1 MNTESNKEKW
11 IKMVN
16 DTLTMGGKSK
26 ITINK
31 YTYAI
36 ERFLNAHSNNTKI
49 STFTE
54 KEIIKYLKKKFIDT
68 NLKAT
73 TYNFN
78 LAAISYFYGLCF
90 EKEFNKKL
98 LPKAKLAKKL
108 PTILDKETFI
118 NLVNNENNIEHKC
131 WLLLGFCCGLRAS
144 EVSRIKI
151 EDIDVNNHKL
161 KIIGKGNKER
171 YTILPDICINM
182 LRQYCK
188 YENIT
193 YKTGY
198 LFPGCDGEIHIS
210 SRTISNYFTLY
221 AKAINLPKNISFHT
235 LRHSFAT
242 YYLMNGG
249 EQFVLK
255 DMLGHQSLATTAIYV
270 HLANDFNNLKGI
282 NYNGKQLHCSRD
294 ISKIWK

>member
-1 MNTESNKEKW
+1 MNTEVNKQKW

-31 YTYAI
+31 YIYAI
-36 ERFLNAHSNNTKI
+36 ERFLNAHGNNTKI

-161 KIIGKGNKER
+161 KIIGKGMKER
-171 YTILPDICINM
+171 YTILPDICITK
-182 LRQYCK
+182 LREYCK
-188 YENIT
+188 INRII

-198 LFPGCDGEIHIS
+198 LFPGNNGGVHLCP
-210 SRTISNYFTLY
+210 RTISNYFTNY
-221 AKAINLPKNISFHT
+221 VKDFNLTRKISFHT
-235 LRHSFAT
+235 LRHSFST
-242 YYLMNGG
+242 YFLMNGG
-249 EQFVLK
+249 DQFTLK
-255 DMLGHQSLATTAIYV
+255 DMLGHQSLTTTAIYV

-282 NYNGKQLHCSRD
+282 NYHEK
-294 ISKIWK
+294 

>member
-1 MNTESNKEKW
+1 MNTEVNKQKW

-26 ITINK
+26 ITIDK

-36 ERFLNAHSNNTKI
+36 ERFLNTHGNNTKI

-78 LAAISYFYGLCF
+78 LAAISYFYLVCF

-98 LPKAKLAKKL
+98 LPKAKIAKKL
-108 PTILDKETFI
+108 PTIIDKDTFI
-118 NLVNNENNIEHKC
+118 KLVNNEKNIEHKC
-131 WLLLGFCCGLRAS
+131 WLILGFCSGLRAS
-144 EVSRIKI
+144 EVASIKI
-151 EDIDVNNHKL
+151 ENIDVNNHKL
-161 KIIGKGNKER
+161 KIVGKGNKER
-171 YTILPDICINM
+171 FTILPDICIKL

-188 YENIT
+188 DKKVV
-193 YKTGY
+193 YKKGH
-198 LFPGCDGEIHIS
+198 LFPGCNGEIHIS
-210 SRTISNYFTLY
+210 PRTISNYFTIY
-221 AKAINLPKNISFHT
+221 AKENNLPKNISFHT

-249 EQFVLK
+249 EQFILK
-255 DMLGHQSLATTAIYV
+255 DMLGHQSITTTAIYV

-282 NYNGKQLHCSRD
+282 NYHEK
-294 ISKIWK
+294 

>member
-1 MNTESNKEKW
+1 MNTEVNKQKW

-26 ITINK
+26 ITIDK

-36 ERFLNAHSNNTKI
+36 ERFLNAHGNNTKI

-78 LAAISYFYGLCF
+78 LAAISYFFLVCF

-98 LPKAKLAKKL
+98 LPKAKIAKKL
-108 PTILDKETFI
+108 PTIIDKDTFI
-118 NLVNNENNIEHKC
+118 KLVNNEKNIEHKC
-131 WLLLGFCCGLRAS
+131 WLILGFCSGLRAS
-144 EVSRIKI
+144 EVASIKI
-151 EDIDVNNHKL
+151 ENIDVNNHKL
-161 KIIGKGNKER
+161 KIVGKGNKER
-171 YTILPDICINM
+171 FTILPDICIKL

-188 YENIT
+188 DKKVT
-193 YKTGY
+193 YKKGH
-198 LFPGCDGEIHIS
+198 LFPGCNGEIHIS
-210 SRTISNYFTLY
+210 PRTISNYFTIY
-221 AKAINLPKNISFHT
+221 AKENNLPKNISFHT

-249 EQFVLK
+249 DQFVLK
-255 DMLGHQSLATTAIYV
+255 DMLGHKSLSTTAIYV

-282 NYNGKQLHCSRD
+282 NYHGK
-294 ISKIWK
+294 

>member
-1 MNTESNKEKW
+1 MNTELNKQKW

-16 DTLTMGGKSK
+16 ETLTMGGKSK

-36 ERFLNAHSNNTKI
+36 ERFLNAHGNNTKI
-49 STFTE
+49 SIFSE

-68 NLKAT
+68 NLKAS

-78 LAAISYFYGLCF
+78 LAAISYFYGVCF
-90 EKEFNKKL
+90 EKKFNKKL
-98 LPKAKLAKKL
+98 LPKANLAKKL
-108 PTILDKETFI
+108 PNIIERNTFI
-118 NLVNNENNIEHKC
+118 KLINNEKNIEHKC
-131 WLLLGFCCGLRAS
+131 WMILGFCSGLRAS
-144 EVSRIKI
+144 EVANIRV
-151 EDIDVNNHKL
+151 ENIDVNNHKI

-171 YTILPDICINM
+171 YTILPDICIKL

-188 YENIT
+188 DKNIT

-198 LFPGCDGEIHIS
+198 LFPGCNGEIHIS
-210 SRTISNYFTLY
+210 SRTISNYFTIY
-221 AKAINLPKNISFHT
+221 AKENNLPKNISFHT

-249 EQFVLK
+249 DQFVLK

-282 NYNGKQLHCSRD
+282 NYYGK
-294 ISKIWK
+294 

>member
-1 MNTESNKEKW
+1 MNTGAKKQKW
-11 IKMVN
+11 IKLVN
-16 DTLTMGGKSK
+16 GTLAIAGKSE

-36 ERFLNAHSNNTKI
+36 ERFLNSHGNNTKI
-49 STFTE
+49 SAFTE

-78 LAAISYFYGLCF
+78 LAAIFYFYNLCF

-108 PTILDKETFI
+108 PTILDKKLFI
-118 NLVNNENNIEHKC
+118 QMINKEYNIEHKC
-131 WLLLGFCCGLRAS
+131 WLLLGFCCGLRTIEIAN
-144 EVSRIKI
+144 IKI
-151 EDIDVNNHKL
+151 EDIDVNNHRL

-171 YTILPDICINM
+171 YTILPDICITK
-182 LRQYCK
+182 LREYCK
-188 YENIT
+188 VKRIT

-198 LFPGCDGEIHIS
+198 LFPGNNGKIHIS
-210 SRTISNYFTLY
+210 PRTIGNYFTNY
-221 AKAINLPKNISFHT
+221 AKEFNLQKNISFHT

-242 YYLMNGG
+242 YFLMNGG
-249 EQFVLK
+249 DQFVLK
-255 DMLGHQSLATTAIYV
+255 DMLGHSSLSTTAIYV

-282 NYNGKQLHCSRD
+282 NYDEK
-294 ISKIWK
+294 

>member
-1 MNTESNKEKW
+1 MNSEFNKQKW

-36 ERFLNAHSNNTKI
+36 ERFLNAHGNNTKI
-49 STFTE
+49 SLFTE
-54 KEIIKYLKKKFIDT
+54 KEITKYLKKNFID
-68 NLKAT
+68 NNKKES

-78 LAAISYFYGLCF
+78 LAAISYFYSLCF

-98 LPKAKLAKKL
+98 LPKAKLPKKL
-108 PTILDKETFI
+108 PLIIEKKTFI
-118 NLVNNENNIEHKC
+118 QLVNKENNFEHKC

-144 EVSRIKI
+144 EVASIKI
-151 EDIDVNNHKL
+151 ENIDVNNHKL
-161 KIIGKGNKER
+161 KVIGKGNKER
-171 YTILPDICINM
+171 YTILPDVCINM
-182 LRQYCK
+182 LRRYCK
-188 YENIT
+188 YQKIT

-198 LFPGCDGEIHIS
+198 LFPGCNGELHIS
-210 SRTISNYFTLY
+210 SRTISNYFTNY
-221 AKAINLPKNISFHT
+221 AKNNNLPKNISFHT

-242 YYLMNGG
+242 YYLTNGG
-249 EQFVLK
+249 DQFILK
-255 DMLGHQSLATTAIYV
+255 DMLGHESLSTTAIYV

-282 NYNGKQLHCSRD
+282 KYHGK
-294 ISKIWK
+294 

>member
-1 MNTESNKEKW
+1 MNTEVNKQKW
-11 IKMVN
+11 IKKVN
-16 DTLTMGGKSK
+16 ETLTMGGKSK
-26 ITINK
+26 ITIDK

-36 ERFLNAHSNNTKI
+36 ERFLNAHGNNTKI
-49 STFTE
+49 SSFTE

-78 LAAISYFYGLCF
+78 LAAISYFYVVCF
-90 EKEFNKKL
+90 EKEFNSKI

-108 PTILDKETFI
+108 PSIIEKDTFI
-118 NLVNNENNIEHKC
+118 KLINKEKNIEHKS
-131 WLLLGFCCGLRAS
+131 WMILGFCSGLRAS
-144 EVSRIKI
+144 EVASIKV
-151 EDIDVNNHKL
+151 ENIDVNNHRI

-171 YTILPDICINM
+171 YTILPDVCINI

-188 YENIT
+188 ANKIT

-198 LFPGCDGEIHIS
+198 LFPGCAGEIHIS
-210 SRTISNYFTLY
+210 SRTISNYFTIYMKENTLSS
-221 AKAINLPKNISFHT
+221 KISFHT

-249 EQFVLK
+249 DQFILK
-255 DMLGHQSLATTAIYV
+255 DMLGHKSLSTTAIYV

-282 NYNGKQLHCSRD
+282 NYHGK
-294 ISKIWK
+294 

>member
-1 MNTESNKEKW
+1 MNTEANKQKW

-31 YTYAI
+31 YTYTI
-36 ERFLNAHSNNTKI
+36 ERFLNSHGNNTKI
-49 STFTE
+49 SAFTE

-78 LAAISYFYGLCF
+78 LAAIFYFYNLCF

-108 PTILDKETFI
+108 PTILELFIQMINKEY
-118 NLVNNENNIEHKC
+118 NIEHKC
-131 WLLLGFCCGLRAS
+131 WLLLGFCCGLRTIEIAN
-144 EVSRIKI
+144 IKI
-151 EDIDVNNHKL
+151 EDIDVNNHRL

-171 YTILPDICINM
+171 YTILPDICITK
-182 LRQYCK
+182 LREYCK
-188 YENIT
+188 VKRIT

-198 LFPGCDGEIHIS
+198 LFPGNNGEIHIS
-210 SRTISNYFTLY
+210 PRTIGNYFTNY
-221 AKAINLPKNISFHT
+221 AKEFNLQKNISFHT

-242 YYLMNGG
+242 YFLMNGG
-249 EQFVLK
+249 DQFVLK
-255 DMLGHQSLATTAIYV
+255 DMLGHSSLSTTAIYV

-282 NYNGKQLHCSRD
+282 NYDEK
-294 ISKIWK
+294 

>member
-1 MNTESNKEKW
+1 MNTEVNKQKW
-11 IKMVN
+11 IKKVN
-16 DTLTMGGKSK
+16 ETLTMGGKSK
-26 ITINK
+26 ITIDK

-36 ERFLNAHSNNTKI
+36 ERFLNAHGNNTKI
-49 STFTE
+49 SSFTE

-68 NLKAT
+68 NLKTT

-78 LAAISYFYGLCF
+78 LAAICYFYVVCF
-90 EKEFNKKL
+90 EKEFNSKI

-108 PTILDKETFI
+108 PSIIEKDTFI
-118 NLVNNENNIEHKC
+118 KLINKEKNIEHKC
-131 WLLLGFCCGLRAS
+131 WMILGFCSGLRAS
-144 EVSRIKI
+144 EVASIKV
-151 EDIDVNNHKL
+151 ENIDVNNHRI

-171 YTILPDICINM
+171 YTILPDVCINI

-188 YENIT
+188 ANKIT

-198 LFPGCDGEIHIS
+198 LFPGCAGEIHIS
-210 SRTISNYFTLY
+210 SRTISNYFTIYVKENTLSS
-221 AKAINLPKNISFHT
+221 KISFHT

-249 EQFVLK
+249 DQFILK
-255 DMLGHQSLATTAIYV
+255 DMLGHKSLSTTAIYV

-282 NYNGKQLHCSRD
+282 NYHGK
-294 ISKIWK
+294 

>member
-1 MNTESNKEKW
+1 MNTEVNKQKW

-31 YTYAI
+31 YIYAI
-36 ERFLNAHSNNTKI
+36 ERFLNAHGNNTKI

-144 EVSRIKI
+144 EVAKIKV

-161 KIIGKGNKER
+161 KIIGKGMKER
-171 YTILPDICINM
+171 YTILPDICITK
-182 LRQYCK
+182 LREYCK
-188 YENIT
+188 INRIM

-198 LFPGCDGEIHIS
+198 LFPGNNGGVHLCP
-210 SRTISNYFTLY
+210 RTISNYFTNY
-221 AKAINLPKNISFHT
+221 VKDFNLTRKISFHT
-235 LRHSFAT
+235 LRHSFST
-242 YYLMNGG
+242 YFLMNGG
-249 EQFVLK
+249 DQFTLK
-255 DMLGHQSLATTAIYV
+255 DMLGHQSLTTTAIYV

-282 NYNGKQLHCSRD
+282 NYHEK
-294 ISKIWK
+294 

>member
-1 MNTESNKEKW
+1 MNTEANKQKW

-36 ERFLNAHSNNTKI
+36 ERFLNSHGNNTKI
-49 STFTE
+49 SAFTE

-78 LAAISYFYGLCF
+78 LAAIFYFYNLCF

-108 PTILDKETFI
+108 PTILDKKLFI
-118 NLVNNENNIEHKC
+118 QMINKEYNIEHKC
-131 WLLLGFCCGLRAS
+131 WLLLGFCCGLRTIEIAS
-144 EVSRIKI
+144 IKI
-151 EDIDVNNHKL
+151 EDIDVNNHRL

-171 YTILPDICINM
+171 YTILPDICITK
-182 LRQYCK
+182 LREYCK
-188 YENIT
+188 VKRIT

-198 LFPGCDGEIHIS
+198 LFPGNNGEIHIS
-210 SRTISNYFTLY
+210 PRTIGNYFTNY
-221 AKAINLPKNISFHT
+221 AKEFNLQKNISFHT

-242 YYLMNGG
+242 YFLMNGG
-249 EQFVLK
+249 DQFVLK
-255 DMLGHQSLATTAIYV
+255 DMLGHSSLSTTAIYV

-282 NYNGKQLHCSRD
+282 NYDEK
-294 ISKIWK
+294 

>member
-1 MNTESNKEKW
+1 
-11 IKMVN
+11 MVN
-16 DTLTMGGKSK
+16 DTLIMGGKSK
-26 ITINK
+26 ITIDK

-36 ERFLNAHSNNTKI
+36 ERFLNAHGNNTKI
-49 STFTE
+49 SSFTE

-78 LAAISYFYGLCF
+78 LAAISYFYVVCF
-90 EKEFNKKL
+90 EKEFNSKI
-98 LPKAKLAKKL
+98 LPKAKLEKKL
-108 PTILDKETFI
+108 PSIIEKDTFI
-118 NLVNNENNIEHKC
+118 KLINKEKNIEHKC
-131 WLLLGFCCGLRAS
+131 WMILGFCSGLRAS
-144 EVSRIKI
+144 EVASIKV
-151 EDIDVNNHKL
+151 ENIDVNNHRI

-171 YTILPDICINM
+171 YTILPDICINI

-188 YENIT
+188 ANRIT

-198 LFPGCDGEIHIS
+198 LFPGCAGEIHIS
-210 SRTISNYFTLY
+210 SRTISNYFTIYMKENTLSQ
-221 AKAINLPKNISFHT
+221 KFSFHT

-249 EQFVLK
+249 DQFVLK
-255 DMLGHQSLATTAIYV
+255 DMLGHKSLSTTAIYV

-282 NYNGKQLHCSRD
+282 NYHEK
-294 ISKIWK
+294 

>member
-1 MNTESNKEKW
+1 MNTEVNKQKW

-36 ERFLNAHSNNTKI
+36 ERFLNAHGNNTKI
-49 STFTE
+49 ATFKE
-54 KEIIKYLKKKFIDT
+54 KDIIKYLKKNFVDT
-68 NLKAT
+68 NSKAT

-78 LAAISYFYGLCF
+78 LAAISYFYGVCF
-90 EKEFNKKL
+90 EKEFNKKI

-108 PTILDKETFI
+108 PTILDKDIF
-118 NLVNNENNIEHKC
+118 LQMVNKEYNIEHKC
-131 WLLLGFCCGLRAS
+131 WLLLGFCSGLRAS
-144 EVSRIKI
+144 EVAKI
-151 EDIDVNNHKL
+151 RVEDIDVNNHKL
-161 KIIGKGNKER
+161 KIIGKGMKER
-171 YTILPDICINM
+171 YTILPDICITK
-182 LRQYCK
+182 LREYCK
-188 YENIT
+188 INRIM

-198 LFPGCDGEIHIS
+198 LFPGNKGEVHLCP
-210 SRTISNYFTLY
+210 RTISNYFTNY
-221 AKAINLPKNISFHT
+221 AKEFNLTKKISFHT
-235 LRHSFAT
+235 LRHSFST

-249 EQFVLK
+249 DQFALK

-282 NYNGKQLHCSRD
+282 NYNGK
-294 ISKIWK
+294 

>member
-1 MNTESNKEKW
+1 MNTEANKQKW

-26 ITINK
+26 ITIDK

-36 ERFLNAHSNNTKI
+36 ERFLNAHGNNTKI

-78 LAAISYFYGLCF
+78 LAAISYFYLVCF

-98 LPKAKLAKKL
+98 LPKAKIAKKL
-108 PTILDKETFI
+108 PTIIDKDTFI
-118 NLVNNENNIEHKC
+118 KLVNNEKNIEHKC
-131 WLLLGFCCGLRAS
+131 WLILGFCSGLRAS
-144 EVSRIKI
+144 EVASIKI
-151 EDIDVNNHKL
+151 ENIDVNNHKL
-161 KIIGKGNKER
+161 KIVGKGNKER
-171 YTILPDICINM
+171 FTILPDICIKL

-188 YENIT
+188 DKKVT
-193 YKTGY
+193 YKKGH
-198 LFPGCDGEIHIS
+198 LFPGCNGEIHIS
-210 SRTISNYFTLY
+210 TRTISNYFTIY
-221 AKAINLPKNISFHT
+221 AKENNLPKNISFHT

-249 EQFVLK
+249 EQFILK
-255 DMLGHQSLATTAIYV
+255 DMLGHQSITTTAIYV

-282 NYNGKQLHCSRD
+282 NYRGK
-294 ISKIWK
+294 

>member
-1 MNTESNKEKW
+1 MNTEVNKQKW
-11 IKMVN
+11 IKKVN

-36 ERFLNAHSNNTKI
+36 ERFLNAHGNNTKI
-49 STFTE
+49 SSFTE

-108 PTILDKETFI
+108 PTILDKKTFI

-171 YTILPDICINM
+171 YTILPDICITI
-182 LRQYCK
+182 LREYCK
-188 YENIT
+188 KNRIT
-193 YKTGY
+193 YKNGF
-198 LFPGCDGEIHIS
+198 LFPGNKGEIHLC
-210 SRTISNYFTLY
+210 SRTISNYFTNYVKEL
-221 AKAINLPKNISFHT
+221 NLQNKISFHT
-235 LRHSFAT
+235 LRQSFST
-242 YYLMNGG
+242 YFLMNGG
-249 EQFVLK
+249 DQFILK
-255 DMLGHQSLATTAIYV
+255 DMLGHQSLSTTAIYV

-282 NYNGKQLHCSRD
+282 NYNGK
-294 ISKIWK
+294 

>member
-1 MNTESNKEKW
+1 MNTEVNKQKW

-31 YTYAI
+31 YIYAI
-36 ERFLNAHSNNTKI
+36 ERFLNAHGNNTKI

-144 EVSRIKI
+144 EVAKIKV

-161 KIIGKGNKER
+161 KIIGKGMKER
-171 YTILPDICINM
+171 YTILPDICITK
-182 LRQYCK
+182 LREYCK
-188 YENIT
+188 INRII

-198 LFPGCDGEIHIS
+198 LFPGNNGGVHLCP
-210 SRTISNYFTLY
+210 RTISNYFTNY
-221 AKAINLPKNISFHT
+221 VKDFNLTRKISFHT
-235 LRHSFAT
+235 LRHSFST
-242 YYLMNGG
+242 YFLMNGG
-249 EQFVLK
+249 DQFTLK
-255 DMLGHQSLATTAIYV
+255 DMLGHQSLTTTAIYV

-282 NYNGKQLHCSRD
+282 NYHEK
-294 ISKIWK
+294 

>member
-1 MNTESNKEKW
+1 MNTEVNKQKW
-11 IKMVN
+11 IKKVN
-16 DTLTMGGKSK
+16 ETLTMGGKSK
-26 ITINK
+26 ITIDK

-36 ERFLNAHSNNTKI
+36 ERFLNAHGNNTKI
-49 STFTE
+49 SSFTE

-78 LAAISYFYGLCF
+78 LAAICYFYVVCF
-90 EKEFNKKL
+90 EKEFNSKI

-108 PTILDKETFI
+108 PSIIEKDTFI
-118 NLVNNENNIEHKC
+118 KLINKEKNIEHKC
-131 WLLLGFCCGLRAS
+131 WMILGFCSGLRAS
-144 EVSRIKI
+144 EVASIKV
-151 EDIDVNNHKL
+151 ENIDVNNHRI

-171 YTILPDICINM
+171 YTILPDVCINI

-188 YENIT
+188 ANKIT

-198 LFPGCDGEIHIS
+198 LFPGCAGEIHIS
-210 SRTISNYFTLY
+210 SRTISNYFTIYMKENTLSS
-221 AKAINLPKNISFHT
+221 KISFHT

-249 EQFVLK
+249 DQFILK
-255 DMLGHQSLATTAIYV
+255 DMLGHKSLSTTAIYV

-282 NYNGKQLHCSRD
+282 NYHGK
-294 ISKIWK
+294 

>member
-1 MNTESNKEKW
+1 MNTEVNKQKW

-16 DTLTMGGKSK
+16 DTLIMGGKSK

-36 ERFLNAHSNNTKI
+36 ERFLNTHGNNTKI
-49 STFTE
+49 SIFTE
-54 KEIIKYLKKKFIDT
+54 KDIIKYLKKKLIDT

-73 TYNFN
+73 TYDFN

-98 LPKAKLAKKL
+98 LPKAKLSKKL

-118 NLVNNENNIEHKC
+118 NVVNNENNIEHKC

-161 KIIGKGNKER
+161 KIIGKVNKER
-171 YTILPDICINM
+171 YTILPDTCIII
-182 LRQYCK
+182 LREYCK
-188 YENIT
+188 KI
-193 YKTGY
+193 K
-198 LFPGCDGEIHIS
+198 LHIKMD
-210 SRTISNYFTLY
+210 IFFLVIMVKY
-221 AKAINLPKNISFHT
+221 I
-235 LRHSFAT
+235 
-242 YYLMNGG
+242 
-249 EQFVLK
+249 FV
-255 DMLGHQSLATTAIYV
+255 HVQ
-270 HLANDFNNLKGI
+270 
-282 NYNGKQLHCSRD
+282 
-294 ISKIWK
+294 

>member
-1 MNTESNKEKW
+1 MNTEVNKQKW

-26 ITINK
+26 ITIDK

-36 ERFLNAHSNNTKI
+36 ERFLNTHGNNTKI

-78 LAAISYFYGLCF
+78 LAAISYFYLVCF

-98 LPKAKLAKKL
+98 LPKAKIAKKL
-108 PTILDKETFI
+108 PTIIDKDTFI
-118 NLVNNENNIEHKC
+118 KLVNNEKNIEHKC
-131 WLLLGFCCGLRAS
+131 WLILGFCSGLRAS
-144 EVSRIKI
+144 EVASIKI
-151 EDIDVNNHKL
+151 ENIDVNNHKL
-161 KIIGKGNKER
+161 KIVGKGNKER
-171 YTILPDICINM
+171 FSILPDICIKL

-188 YENIT
+188 DKKVA
-193 YKTGY
+193 YKKGH
-198 LFPGCDGEIHIS
+198 LFPGCNGEIHIS
-210 SRTISNYFTLY
+210 PRTISNYFTIY
-221 AKAINLPKNISFHT
+221 AKENNLPKNISFHT

-249 EQFVLK
+249 EQFILK
-255 DMLGHQSLATTAIYV
+255 DMLGHQSITTTAIYV

-282 NYNGKQLHCSRD
+282 NYHEK
-294 ISKIWK
+294 